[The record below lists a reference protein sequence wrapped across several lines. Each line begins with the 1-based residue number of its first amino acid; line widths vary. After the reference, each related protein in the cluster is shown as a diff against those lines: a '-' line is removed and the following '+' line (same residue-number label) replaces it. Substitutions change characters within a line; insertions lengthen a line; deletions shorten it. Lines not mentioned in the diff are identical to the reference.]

1 MTITK
6 GCKIWLWLLIIGSG
20 ITALVGI
27 LGLSYS
33 VSAGLFT
40 IVMGLLQF
48 LGTFLLLFKQKKEG
62 FYLLCAMAFIN
73 FVHNIVVSKINIVFA
88 ICSLIAM
95 PAITYFFINK
105 GKKEGASTLSPDVD
119 TTHLPNRKKVD
130 DIFNDYG
137 VEGSTNTYSEYTD
150 SSNNNYS
157 SQTNNTTDKQ
167 SDQDFNKKSKD
178 PEKKEQSA
186 KKTNNPFEDK
196 KPVWGSGKNIEVNVD
211 LYKEL
216 DIDRA
221 WDEKTIRNHLKNVQ
235 KTWIQRQGATN
246 DKEQLLLIDSILDN
260 VGNAM
265 RYLTKTVKRQQYD
278 QALELAYKAGKIR
291 DVAEEKLHTI
301 LEQARAYYRKG
312 NIKLATKFAEE
323 AVDGEVNDVS
333 AYDLLARCYFDA
345 DIYDRALGVID
356 QGISIFKTDIN
367 LHWLGAR
374 IATIGTK
381 NFEDAQQRVN
391 RLIEM
396 APDNSIGHSEQ
407 VYLHLRS
414 GDEQLAFQEIDSYIE
429 AHPNDDTFKRGVAY
443 DLDAYSNTCYYY
455 DANQNASFIADKSS
469 YERCLTLRTKAAEI
483 FEDEHTKNQLENA
496 KYYGQKEWND
506 WNMPA
511 IKSLATYG
519 TIFTVLGFA
528 SEAFLPIGI
537 ALYVIMGVLIYF
549 SFRPYWQINKTYVT
563 GQMGT
568 IEKIVSLVG
577 DASARMAEILFKVLI
592 QILSF
597 IFKFIVGLASG
608 RWLE

>member
-1 MTITK
+1 
-6 GCKIWLWLLIIGSG
+6 
-20 ITALVGI
+20 
-27 LGLSYS
+27 
-33 VSAGLFT
+33 
-40 IVMGLLQF
+40 
-48 LGTFLLLFKQKKEG
+48 
-62 FYLLCAMAFIN
+62 
-73 FVHNIVVSKINIVFA
+73 
-88 ICSLIAM
+88 
-95 PAITYFFINK
+95 
-105 GKKEGASTLSPDVD
+105 
-119 TTHLPNRKKVD
+119 
-130 DIFNDYG
+130 
-137 VEGSTNTYSEYTD
+137 
-150 SSNNNYS
+150 
-157 SQTNNTTDKQ
+157 
-167 SDQDFNKKSKD
+167 
-178 PEKKEQSA
+178 
-186 KKTNNPFEDK
+186 
-196 KPVWGSGKNIEVNVD
+196 
-211 LYKEL
+211 
-216 DIDRA
+216 
-221 WDEKTIRNHLKNVQ
+221 
-235 KTWIQRQGATN
+235 
-246 DKEQLLLIDSILDN
+246 
-260 VGNAM
+260 M

-469 YERCLTLRTKAAEI
+469 YERCLTLRTKATEI

-568 IEKIVSLVG
+568 IEKMVSLVG

-592 QILSF
+592 QVLSF

-608 RWLE
+608 RWFE